1 VNVNTAARL
10 LAASALACWI
20 GAWFLPVLGNYSG
33 WDAFLA
39 ALRGPFLDSAP
50 TRGEDAIAQ
59 LLSALTNVAFVAL
72 FMVQLAGITRPW
84 LYLKLAL
91 LCLLMDLYWLVEAL
105 RAGEAAS
112 LLIGYYVWLTAFALL
127 VALGAV
133 SVVSARR
140 TSKTP
145 TAGTPA

>member
-1 VNVNTAARL
+1 MNTAARL
-10 LAASALACWI
+10 LAGSALACWL
-20 GAWFLPVLGNYSG
+20 GAWFLPVLDGFSG
-33 WDAFLA
+33 WDAFRA
-39 ALRGPFLDSAP
+39 ALQGPFLEDNP
-50 TRGEDAIAQ
+50 TRGEAAIAQ
-59 LLSALTNVAFVAL
+59 LLSALTNPGFVAL
-72 FMVQLAGITRPW
+72 FMVCRNGITRPW

-91 LCLLMDLYWLVEAL
+91 LCLLIDLYWLVEAM

-112 LLIGYYVWLTAFALL
+112 LLIGYYVWLAAFALL

-145 TAGTPA
+145 TDGTPA

>member
-1 VNVNTAARL
+1 MRL
-10 LAASALACWI
+10 LAGLALACWI
-20 GAWFLPVLGNYSG
+20 CAWFLPVLDNYSG
-33 WDAFLA
+33 WQAFVT
-39 ALRGPFLDSAP
+39 ALRGPFLDSDP
-50 TRGEDAIAQ
+50 TRGDAAILQ

-72 FMVQLAGITRPW
+72 SMHYRKGITRPW

-91 LCLLMDLYWLVEAL
+91 LCLLIDLYWLVEAL

-112 LLIGYYVWLTAFALL
+112 LLIGYYVWLAAFALL
-127 VALGAV
+127 VTLGAV

-145 TAGTPA
+145 TADTPA

>member
-1 VNVNTAARL
+1 MRI
-10 LAASALACWI
+10 LAGSALACWLS
-20 GAWFLPVLGNYSG
+20 AWFLPVLGDYSG
-33 WDAFLA
+33 WDAFLS
-39 ALRGPFLDSAP
+39 ALRGPFLESNP

-59 LLSALTNVAFVAL
+59 LLSALTNAGFVAL
-72 FMVQLAGITRPW
+72 FMFYLRGITRPP

-91 LCLLMDLYWLVEAL
+91 LCLLIDLYWLVEAM

-112 LLIGYYVWLTAFALL
+112 LLIGYYAWLAAFALL
-127 VALGAV
+127 VALGSV

>member
-1 VNVNTAARL
+1 
-10 LAASALACWI
+10 
-20 GAWFLPVLGNYSG
+20 
-33 WDAFLA
+33 
-39 ALRGPFLDSAP
+39 
-50 TRGEDAIAQ
+50 
-59 LLSALTNVAFVAL
+59 
-72 FMVQLAGITRPW
+72 
-84 LYLKLAL
+84 
-91 LCLLMDLYWLVEAL
+91 MDLYWLVEAL

-112 LLIGYYVWLTAFALL
+112 LLIGYYVWLVAFALL

>member
-1 VNVNTAARL
+1 MKLTGARI
-10 LAASALACWI
+10 LAGSALACWTC
-20 GAWFLPVLGNYSG
+20 AWFLPVLGDYSG
-33 WDAFLA
+33 WDAFDA
-39 ALRGPFLDSAP
+39 ALQGPFRDRFP

-72 FMVQLAGITRPW
+72 FMLYLMGISRPS

-91 LCLLMDLYWLVEAL
+91 LCLLIDLYWLVEAM
-105 RAGEAAS
+105 RAGEGAS
-112 LLIGYYVWLTAFALL
+112 LLIGYYVWLAAFAQL

-145 TAGTPA
+145 TADTPA